1 MKPMPAYV
9 FLLLLVAVSS
19 LPLQGSKRRTVR
31 GFRVGAADRFSHGFG
46 KRVAEPLEDA
56 LVQRLGDPRI
66 SVSELARVLSRDA
79 RIGYDFIKK
88 YIDKNGD
95 GYVSDDELSPATTLY

>member
-1 MKPMPAYV
+1 MSPLSGFV
-9 FLLLLVAVSS
+9 LVVLLVAASCLSVQDSR
-19 LPLQGSKRRTVR
+19 RRTIR

-46 KRVAEPLEDA
+46 KRAEPLEDA
-56 LVQRLGDPRI
+56 LAQRLGYPRI
-66 SVSELARVLSRDA
+66 SVGELARVLSRDV

-95 GYVSDDELSPATTLY
+95 GYISDDELTPATTLY